1 MGKLLNERI
10 CSHRSKFFPFKS
22 RTHLFF
28 VCFFLSQKAKRE
40 AKRESQ
46 KLLPFVKMVEKYS
59 GIPINIKVKNGYT
72 SRGGFKRNLTAILL
86 GNSV

>member
-1 MGKLLNERI
+1 MKEFAPIGANSFLLRVEPI
-10 CSHRSKFFPFKS
+10 CF
-22 RTHLFF
+22 LF
-28 VCFFLSQKAKRE
+28 VFFLSQKAKRE